1 MCRYISETVK
11 DRQIVRGTANIMSYM
26 LYQMVPLTMALL
38 DLEGNLCYFKY
49 FYTMKHKKW
58 HPSIFAITLS
68 YHIVF

>member
-1 MCRYISETVK
+1 
-11 DRQIVRGTANIMSYM
+11 MSYM